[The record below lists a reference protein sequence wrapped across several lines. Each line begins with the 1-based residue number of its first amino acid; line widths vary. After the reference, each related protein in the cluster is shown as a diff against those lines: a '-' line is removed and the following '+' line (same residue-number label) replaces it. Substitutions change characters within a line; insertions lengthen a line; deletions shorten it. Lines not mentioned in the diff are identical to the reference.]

1 MTEPTTKKRVV
12 MAKRVARRWVGHF
25 ASPEYRFQV
34 LYGVKEIKNLPNL
47 LRSFRDGKVA
57 MADVDSLP
65 DLGVKE
71 SFDAVE
77 VWSRDREALVKL
89 AAWFEKRG
97 FETTGVW

>member
-1 MTEPTTKKRVV
+1 MTKAKPKTHVV
-12 MAKRVARRWVGHF
+12 MAKAVACRWITKV
-25 ASPEYRFQV
+25 AKPEYRV
-34 LYGVKEIKNLPNL
+34 KILLGSKEIKNLPGL

-57 MADVDSLP
+57 MSGVPHVA

-71 SFDAVE
+71 HFDALE
-77 VWSRDREALVKL
+77 VWSRNHEGLTKL